1 MNSGSAEARAR
12 LWLLAAVGAVASGVL
27 VAGTVSRSVGGVLT
41 VAGWALGIFALHT
54 FGRLGRSASGGST
67 ASAAAV
73 VEKAKDAESDPADER

>member
-54 FGRLGRSASGGST
+54 FGRLGRSTSGGSKDVEKPN
-67 ASAAAV
+67 AAASR
-73 VEKAKDAESDPADER
+73 APDEG

>member
-27 VAGTVSRSVGGVLT
+27 VAGTVSRSVGGVVT

-54 FGRLGRSASGGST
+54 FGRLGRSASGPSK
-67 ASAAAV
+67 AV
-73 VEKAKDAESDPADER
+73 APPALDEANTEPRPPDEG